1 MKQIKNAFLF
11 ILTVIFINACQKEYS
26 VEGNGQNV
34 PIGAWQFSYDSAL
47 YSGNIDS
54 AYIQSSASLNT
65 SILHLLG
72 SSLDG
77 SQNFNMEL
85 YADTI
90 KTGTYKASLFQSTFL
105 YTAGGTNIYQAGQLI
120 GEFIVTVTTL
130 TSNTISGTF
139 SGSVLDSAGAVIQLT
154 QGRFTSA
161 LGQGGTTGSTVSSG
175 VLGSSSGNCTSFVL
189 GGTYAQGTPLT
200 SSDTV
205 QVQVTVATAGTYN
218 ITTNSVDGVTFSKSG
233 TFTTTGVQTVTLV
246 GNGTPVSS
254 GNQNFSVSY
263 GNSQCSF
270 GVNFT
275 APASGTLGGNA
286 GSCTPFAISGSYQ
299 QGIVLNATNTVQ
311 IQVNVATA
319 GTYNI
324 TTNTSNGVVFSNT
337 GTFSNTGVQTV
348 TLTGNGTPSSQGSV
362 NFTVTFGNSSCT
374 FSITFLPGAAPS
386 GDYFPVTLNSTWIY
400 SLEGGTPSD
409 SVRNNVIGYTLT
421 TGGNVYNTIAS
432 YDVPPSAAF
441 DSSYYRKP
449 GGDYYEYSVY
459 SNTIPF
465 DQIVAGEFIFL
476 KDNVASGT
484 TWTSPNI
491 TGTVS
496 GVSVTANIK
505 MTILAKAVAVTI
517 GTFNF
522 PDVIKVEYQYFIAGS
537 PTAFA
542 TSERWFARNVGEI
555 YNSATSGTTTSN
567 YDISGYQV
575 F

>member
-1 MKQIKNAFLF
+1 MKHIKIAFLF
-11 ILTVIFINACQKEYS
+11 ILTAIFINACQKEYS
-26 VEGNGQNV
+26 VEGNGHNV
-34 PIGAWQFSYDSAL
+34 PVGAWQFSYGTTL

-54 AYIQSSASLNT
+54 AYIESSPSLNT

-72 SSLDG
+72 ASLDG

-85 YADTI
+85 YADTL

-105 YTAGGTNIYQAGQLI
+105 YTAGGGNIYQAGQLI
-120 GEFIVTVTTL
+120 GEFIVNVTALTNNTV
-130 TSNTISGTF
+130 SGTF
-139 SGSVLDSAGAVIQLT
+139 SGSVLDSAGTVIQLT

-161 LGQGGTTGSTVSSG
+161 LSQGGSGGSTVSSG
-175 VLGSSSGNCTSFVL
+175 VLGSVSGNCTSFLL

-200 SSDTV
+200 SSDTA
-205 QVQVTVATAGTYN
+205 QLQVTVATAGTYN
-218 ITTNSVDGVTFSKSG
+218 ITTNSVNGVTFSKSG

-246 GNGTPVSS
+246 GNGTPLNS

-286 GSCTPFAISGSYQ
+286 GSCTPFAIAGSYQ

-348 TLTGNGTPSSQGSV
+348 TLAGSGTPTGSGSI
-362 NFTVTFGNSSCT
+362 NFTVTFGSSNCT
-374 FSITFLPGAAPS
+374 FSLAFSPGAMPT
-386 GDYFPVTLNSTWIY
+386 GDYFPITQNSNWTY
-400 SLEGGTPSD
+400 ALEGGTSSD
-409 SVRNNVIGYTLT
+409 SVHNAVIGYTLT

-432 YDVPPSAAF
+432 YDVPPSTAF

-465 DQIVAGEFIFL
+465 DQVVAGEFIFL

-505 MTILAKAVAVTI
+505 MTLLAKAVAVTI

-522 PDVIKVEYQYFIAGS
+522 PDVIKVQYQYFIAGS

-542 TSERWFARNVGEI
+542 SSERWFAKNVGEI
-555 YNSATSGTTTSN
+555 YNSATSGTTTST
-567 YDISGYQV
+567 YDITGYQI